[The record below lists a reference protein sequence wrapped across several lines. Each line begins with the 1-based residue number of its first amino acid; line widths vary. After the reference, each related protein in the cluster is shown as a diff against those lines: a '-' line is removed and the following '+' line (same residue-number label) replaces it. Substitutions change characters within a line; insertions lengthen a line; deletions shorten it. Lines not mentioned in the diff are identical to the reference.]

1 MPVFANR
8 SVAQA
13 RAALEAGRPEVAE
26 DLIAELRYDN
36 PAAALGVLR
45 EIARGYAIR
54 GRQYVNIKA
63 SDPAWASLA
72 AAEALNTGETTVG
85 ELRDDLY
92 RLGLAE
98 CRAALDAGDPLR
110 VLQLVQS
117 LRDRRCTHPQLAKL
131 ESLAAAWVTAR
142 DHADRGDFALA
153 RQTLDQAREKF
164 GFLTLEMDEFQSA
177 IATRQTRFASAFAE
191 LAKAVGEHRLQ
202 DAMRWADDTLVAAPS
217 HKPARQY
224 RDDVWDKLKPLTKTY
239 HPSPSSA
246 VGASAE
252 SIVSLVGGAGFAGR
266 ATTQPRTTMKA
277 AIAQAP
283 APQSGLPKRFYLWVD
298 GGGGYLVC
306 TGSHVTI
313 GQAGTEAPID
323 VPIFADLARL
333 HATLIRDAE
342 GYMIESSRGVSVNGE
357 TVSSKAL
364 KPGDRI
370 TLGSS
375 CQLLFTQP
383 SPLTPTARLDL
394 VSGHRFQTAVDA
406 VLLMAD
412 VLVLGAGDEPHVP
425 IGTDKV
431 LSLYRGPEGIA
442 LRCPG
447 PFRVD
452 AFAFQERANL
462 RMPANVVGD
471 KHEFT
476 FHLEPAVRG

>member
-1 MPVFANR
+1 
-8 SVAQA
+8 
-13 RAALEAGRPEVAE
+13 
-26 DLIAELRYDN
+26 
-36 PAAALGVLR
+36 
-45 EIARGYAIR
+45 
-54 GRQYVNIKA
+54 
-63 SDPAWASLA
+63 
-72 AAEALNTGETTVG
+72 
-85 ELRDDLY
+85 
-92 RLGLAE
+92 
-98 CRAALDAGDPLR
+98 
-110 VLQLVQS
+110 
-117 LRDRRCTHPQLAKL
+117 
-131 ESLAAAWVTAR
+131 
-142 DHADRGDFALA
+142 
-153 RQTLDQAREKF
+153 
-164 GFLTLEMDEFQSA
+164 
-177 IATRQTRFASAFAE
+177 
-191 LAKAVGEHRLQ
+191 
-202 DAMRWADDTLVAAPS
+202 
-217 HKPARQY
+217 
-224 RDDVWDKLKPLTKTY
+224 
-239 HPSPSSA
+239 
-246 VGASAE
+246 
-252 SIVSLVGGAGFAGR
+252 
-266 ATTQPRTTMKA
+266 MKA